1 MTVETVVFRID
12 IVSRLNELVDIT
24 IEKMVETLTNATH
37 LGALMV
43 VTEARRSIMQDPKTG
58 RMYPNRNANG
68 QIVSWHR
75 ASAIGETPANWT
87 GKLVSSLIATRAEV
101 VNGIVTAKAT
111 ASAAICSYADDL
123 EYGIN
128 MSNRPFMVVAG
139 SKMQEPIQ
147 AMVEKMVKDAVK
159 HG

>member
-1 MTVETVVFRID
+1 MTVETVVFQVD
-12 IVSRLNELVDIT
+12 VVSKIGDLVDLT
-24 IEKMVETLTNATH
+24 VAKMVDALTNAIH

-58 RMYPNRNANG
+58 RLYAIKSQSGRVAFH
-68 QIVSWHR
+68 Q
-75 ASAIGETPANWT
+75 ASAPGETPANWT
-87 GKLVSSLIATRAEV
+87 GRLVSSIIATRAEV
-101 VNGIVTAKAT
+101 NNGIVTAKAT

-128 MSNRPFMVVAG
+128 VSNRPFMVVAG

-147 AMVEKMVKDAVK
+147 AMVERMVKDAVK